1 AAQGAV
7 VAIDAEGLDATPG
20 AGHALQRRRAID
32 TVEEAPVRGGAH
44 AIAVEVRD
52 FLSGRAVLLQRAI
65 GHVDTEN
72 VDTAALRRSEEG
84 DSARPRSPARSPSGL
99 AFPADIGKQ

>member
-1 AAQGAV
+1 VIGNDDPRVGLVDSDGNGHRTPGRLAVQAAQGAV

-52 FLSGRAVLLQRAI
+52 FLSGRADLLQRAI
-65 GHVDTEN
+65 GHVDTED
-72 VDTAALRRSEEG
+72 VDTAAQR
-84 DSARPRSPARSPSGL
+84 
-99 AFPADIGKQ
+99 